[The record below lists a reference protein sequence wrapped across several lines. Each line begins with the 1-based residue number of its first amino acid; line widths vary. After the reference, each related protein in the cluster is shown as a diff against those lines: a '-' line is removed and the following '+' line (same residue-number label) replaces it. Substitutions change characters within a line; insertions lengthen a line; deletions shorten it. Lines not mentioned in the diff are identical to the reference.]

1 MQVKAHPR
9 LIALV
14 GACSVFSAIAISAA
28 EQPHDAVST
37 RGTGLVS
44 ATPSDFGRVS
54 LLASALAKEWSE
66 SCPMAGPADRAALE
80 RCRAALYRSSSALRR
95 SLPDYVLWG
104 RINDPQLALRDSTLT
119 QFGRD
124 VFTFAYAP
132 LFMFSGKHEI
142 MFDKREKLYRVE
154 FVVAF
159 RNRLLP
165 GEFPYPFWHDEKKW
179 STYQGAN
186 RMTLWVGYDDQAGTE
201 RIKAMQFS
209 MLGQNHPGVPAPIP
223 LPVFDKETHGK
234 WMWTDAEGRTQP
246 QVTLFDGLYQAANP
260 HLSRLDAAYR
270 AVAVE
275 LRNGDCMSCH
285 VPNNPDKMKRL
296 VLLQTPAH
304 AASEIGRV
312 IKAVREDRMPLDEI
326 GIEKPMPLNV
336 KSALLNKAEAFDAAL
351 RDAKSWEAARA
362 RP

>member
-1 MQVKAHPR
+1 MLR
-9 LIALV
+9 LPHRLLAL
-14 GACSVFSAIAISAA
+14 ASLITTAATATYAA
-28 EQPHDAVST
+28 EPHQAGIST
-37 RGTGLVS
+37 SGKGLVS

-54 LLASALAKEWSE
+54 LLAGALAREFAE
-66 SCPMAGPADRAALE
+66 SCPMAAPADRGALV
-80 RCRAALYRSSSALRR
+80 RCRTALFGSGSALRR

-104 RINDPQLALRDSTLT
+104 RINDPTLALKDSTLT

-124 VFTFAYAP
+124 VFTYAYAP
-132 LFMFSGKHEI
+132 LFMYAGKYEVV
-142 MFDKREKLYRVE
+142 FDEREKLYRVE
-154 FVVAF
+154 FVTAF

-186 RMTLWVGYDDQAGTE
+186 RMTIWVGYDDTAGTE
-201 RIKAMQFS
+201 RIKAMQFN
-209 MLGQNHPGVPAPIP
+209 MLGQNHAGMPLPIP
-223 LPVFDKETHGK
+223 LPAFDKETHGK
-234 WMWTDAEGRTQP
+234 WLWTDAQGKTQP

-260 HLSRLDAAYR
+260 HLPRLDAAYR

-312 IKAVREDRMPLDEI
+312 IKSVREDRMPLDDI
-326 GIEKPMPLNV
+326 GIEKPMPQGA
-336 KSALLNKAEAFDAAL
+336 KAALLAKAEAFNAAL
-351 RDAKSWEAARA
+351 QDAKAWESSHAK
-362 RP
+362 P